1 MAGKFPG
8 MLSFIYSL
16 SILLK
21 PLRLYSE
28 YIWPPLLSIR
38 LSLYHEFDII
48 SLEVLVFADFTDWA
62 LPIKETHWLFQF
74 TEL

>member
-1 MAGKFPG
+1 MAGKFLG
-8 MLSFIYSL
+8 MLSFMYSL

-28 YIWPPLLSIR
+28 YIWLPLLSIR